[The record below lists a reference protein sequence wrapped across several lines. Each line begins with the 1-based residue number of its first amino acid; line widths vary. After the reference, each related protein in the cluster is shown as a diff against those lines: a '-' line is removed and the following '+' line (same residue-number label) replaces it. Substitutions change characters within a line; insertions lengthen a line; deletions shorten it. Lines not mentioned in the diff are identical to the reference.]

1 MAVSGTI
8 STTTFNTR
16 KVIDHA
22 YRRCRLNAQAITSEM
37 IDYAKDSLYLLLS
50 EIANVKTPSWC
61 VERQIY
67 PFYEGQYTMTLDVGT
82 VEVLNANLRTLQEVD
97 PGASA
102 TTITSTSY
110 TYDFDSSDGSVATIN
125 TVGVKWSAAAVN
137 LTFAV
142 SADGST
148 WTTVGT
154 QTTTAAANAWTW
166 ADIVPAYAYRYFR
179 ITGASAISASEIYLG
194 TLPQEIPMGVLNR
207 DTYVAQS
214 NKVFPGRPL
223 TYWYQR
229 DRVNPV
235 LQVWPAPNA
244 AAEHQQLILW
254 RSRHIMDV
262 GTLAQ
267 EVEVPQRWMEA
278 IIAKLAAAV
287 ALETPMVD
295 AGIIPMLDQKAA
307 QAYALAL
314 AGDNSGAPT
323 YIQPYISP
331 YTR

>member
-22 YRRCRLNAQAITSEM
+22 YRRCRLNAQAITAEM
-37 IDYAKDSLYLLLS
+37 IDYAQDALYLLLS
-50 EIANVKTPSWC
+50 EMANVKTASWC

-67 PFYEGQYTMTLDVGT
+67 PFYEGQYTIPLDVGT
-82 VEVLNANLRTLQEVD
+82 IEVLNANLRTLQELD
-97 PGASA
+97 PGLDN
-102 TTITSTSY
+102 TVITATSY
-110 TYDFDSSDGSVATIN
+110 TYDFNTLDGNTATVN
-125 TVGVKWSAAAVN
+125 TVGIKWSAAAVT

-142 SADGST
+142 SADDST
-148 WTTVGT
+148 WTNVGT
-154 QTTTAAANAWTW
+154 QTTTAAAGAWTW
-166 ADIVPAYAYRYFR
+166 TDIVPAYAYRYFR
-179 ITGASAISASEIYLG
+179 ISSTSTISATEIYLG
-194 TLPQEIPMGVLNR
+194 TMPQEIPMGVLNR

-214 NKVFPGRPL
+214 NKVFQGRPL

-229 DRVNPV
+229 DRVNPL

-244 AAEHQQLILW
+244 AAEVQQLIVW

-262 GTLAQ
+262 GTMAQ

-278 IIAKLAAAV
+278 IVSMLAAKV

-295 AGIIPMLDQKAA
+295 LAIIPLLDQKAA

-323 YIQPYISP
+323 FINPYISP